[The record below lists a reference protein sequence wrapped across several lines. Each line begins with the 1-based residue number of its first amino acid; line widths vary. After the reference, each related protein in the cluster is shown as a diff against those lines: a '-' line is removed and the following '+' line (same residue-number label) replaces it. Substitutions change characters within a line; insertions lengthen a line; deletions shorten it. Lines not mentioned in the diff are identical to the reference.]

1 MRPLRLAGVAIAAAL
16 AACTPRVPPPDLSL
30 EPAALLGQV
39 EAAAWVTHVQGD
51 ARLRLEAPGAK
62 GVVTAWVAAARPDRL
77 HVEVLDFFG
86 NPAATLV
93 SAGGRLAIYDA
104 RTRTFYTGA
113 ASAANVARLVPLPL
127 PPGRLVALLCG
138 APVLSGAPISA
149 EPGRGYVAL
158 ELRDGPRTTSVRVG
172 PRAAVL
178 QAIFRGGAPV
188 LADHEVRYDGFM
200 MLERGRFPTEVV
212 VTSGDPD
219 VRVELGWKEPDLT
232 AVPEAALFR
241 MAPPAGARIVDLD
254 ASPEPTL
261 PPLQPLA
268 PGAGPAARPSGRH
281 AGGRHRGLGVRLGA
295 SRRTPWK
302 RASSAS

>member
-30 EPAALLGQV
+30 EPAALLAQV

-51 ARLRLEAPGAK
+51 ARLRLDAPGAK

-93 SAGGRLAIYDA
+93 SAEGRLAIYDA
-104 RTRTFYTGA
+104 RSRTFYKGA

-127 PPGRLVALLCG
+127 PPERLVALLCG

-178 QAIFRGGAPV
+178 QATYRGGAPE
-188 LADHEVRYDGFM
+188 LADHEVRYGGFM

-254 ASPEPTL
+254 ASPAPTL
-261 PPLQPLA
+261 PPPLQPLA
-268 PGAGPAARPSGRH
+268 PEAGQGRPSGRR
-281 AGGRHRGLGVRLGA
+281 AVGRRRRPGVTL
-295 SRRTPWK
+295 RRPPWK